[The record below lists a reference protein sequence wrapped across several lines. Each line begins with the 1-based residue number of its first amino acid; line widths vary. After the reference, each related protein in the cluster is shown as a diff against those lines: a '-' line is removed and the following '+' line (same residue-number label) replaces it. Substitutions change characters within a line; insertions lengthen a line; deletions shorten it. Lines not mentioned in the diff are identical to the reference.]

1 MALVALGL
9 SACGAGGAVA
19 PATVLPPTAASP
31 AALPTGIVIIS
42 TSTPAPSPLPPTPL
56 SAVSLGFDGAQA
68 AATPLP
74 SLTPTDLPTPLSA
87 VSPRFDRETQATPT
101 ATATAEPLPT
111 PDAQAQSRQ
120 ARVPILMYHYVE
132 PWPAG
137 ADEIRKNLTVR
148 PEDFTAQMEY
158 LHQQGYETVSLY
170 DLVYALT
177 LGRPLPPKAVIVTF
191 DDGYRSLPQYAVPV
205 MERYGYR
212 GTIFV
217 ITEFMDN
224 GLPAYLTWP
233 QAESLYAQ
241 GWKIEPHSKSHEEMA
256 GRDRAFQLYQMLGS
270 IQTVAAHIGVQ
281 PRFFCYPSG
290 KYDDTTL
297 KLARELNLWG
307 AVTVDF
313 GRTHTVRDL
322 YTLTRVRVSGPEK
335 LSEFMAGV
343 TVTP

>member
-1 MALVALGL
+1 MVKWTWVFLALGL
-9 SACGAGGAVA
+9 CACAASRPVA
-19 PATVLPPTAASP
+19 PSTALAPTSVVP
-31 AALPTGIVIIS
+31 TEALPTGVVLIS
-42 TSTPAPSPLPPTPL
+42 TSTPTPTLVLPTPVPPTP
-56 SAVSLGFDGAQA
+56 
-68 AATPLP
+68 TPLP
-74 SLTPTDLPTPLSA
+74 SPTPTELPA
-87 VSPRFDRETQATPT
+87 PT
-101 ATATAEPLPT
+101 ATPEPLPT
-111 PDAQAQSRQ
+111 PDGQAQRRQ
-120 ARVPILMYHYVE
+120 AQVPILMYHYVE

-137 ADEIRKNLTVR
+137 ADELRKNLAVR
-148 PEDFTAQMEY
+148 PEDFTAQIDY

-177 LGRPLPPKAVIVTF
+177 LGRSLPSKAVIVTF
-191 DDGYRSLPQYAVPV
+191 DDGYRSLAQYAVPI

-217 ITEFMDN
+217 ITEFMDE

-233 QAESLYAQ
+233 EAESLYAS

-270 IQTVAAHIGVQ
+270 VQTVAAHIGVQ
-281 PRFFCYPSG
+281 PRFFSYPSG

-313 GRTHTVRDL
+313 GRVHTVKDL
-322 YTLTRVRVSGPEK
+322 YTLTRVRVGGQEK
-335 LSEFMAGV
+335 LSEFAAGV
-343 TVTP
+343 AP

>member
-1 MALVALGL
+1 MAKWNWVLLALGL
-9 SACGAGGAVA
+9 CACAAA
-19 PATVLPPTAASP
+19 KTAAPPSLTAAP
-31 AALPTGIVIIS
+31 PPALPTVVVVIS
-42 TSTPAPSPLPPTPL
+42 TSTLAPTPVPP
-56 SAVSLGFDGAQA
+56 S
-68 AATPLP
+68 ATPLP
-74 SLTPTDLPTPLSA
+74 LPAPTD
-87 VSPRFDRETQATPT
+87 SPTPT
-101 ATATAEPLPT
+101 ATPEPLPT

-177 LGRPLPPKAVIVTF
+177 LGRPLPPKPVIVTF
-191 DDGYRSLPQYAVPV
+191 DDGYASLPKYAVPT

-212 GTIFV
+212 GTVFV

-233 QAESLYAQ
+233 QAEGLYAA
-241 GWKIEPHSKSHEEMA
+241 GWKIEPHTKSHEELA

-313 GRTHTVRDL
+313 GRTHTLKDL
-322 YTLTRVRVSGPEK
+322 YTLTRVRVSGQEK
-335 LSEFMAGV
+335 LPEFTAGV
-343 TVTP
+343 AP

>member
-1 MALVALGL
+1 M
-9 SACGAGGAVA
+9 
-19 PATVLPPTAASP
+19 PT
-31 AALPTGIVIIS
+31 AALPTAIVIVS
-42 TSTPAPSPLPPTPL
+42 TSTLAPTQVPPTR
-56 SAVSLGFDGAQA
+56 
-68 AATPLP
+68 
-74 SLTPTDLPTPLSA
+74 LSA
-87 VSPRFDRETQATPT
+87 VSPRFDGGAQAAATDTPLPAPTQTEVPTPT
-101 ATATAEPLPT
+101 STPEPLPT
-111 PDAQAQSRQ
+111 PDAQAQSRE

-137 ADEIRKNLTVR
+137 ADELRKNLTVR

-177 LGRPLPPKAVIVTF
+177 LGRPLPPKPAIVTF
-191 DDGYRSLPQYAVPV
+191 DDGYRTLPQYAVPV
-205 MERYGYR
+205 MERFGYR

-224 GLPAYLTWP
+224 GLAAYLTWP
-233 QAESLYAQ
+233 EAESLYAR
-241 GWKIEPHSKSHEEMA
+241 GWKIEPHSKSHEQMA

-281 PRFFCYPSG
+281 PRFFSYPSG

-307 AVTVDF
+307 AVTVEF
-313 GRTHTVRDL
+313 GRTHTIKDL
-322 YTLTRVRVSGPEK
+322 YTLTRVRVSGQEK
-335 LSEFMAGV
+335 LSEFAAGLG
-343 TVTP
+343 P